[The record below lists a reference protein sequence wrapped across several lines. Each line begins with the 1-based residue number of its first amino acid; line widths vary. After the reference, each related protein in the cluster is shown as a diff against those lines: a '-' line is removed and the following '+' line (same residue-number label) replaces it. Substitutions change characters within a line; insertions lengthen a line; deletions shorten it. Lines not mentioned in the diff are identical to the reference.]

1 MYFHLHTK
9 LRKENMEIY
18 KEIEKVVSKP
28 DSHSISTLT
37 GGNDLIVSQINAF
50 GKRRLVEA

>member
-1 MYFHLHTK
+1 
-9 LRKENMEIY
+9 MEIY

-50 GKRRLVEA
+50 GKRRLVEPWGTQYRLMFGLF